1 MENVLRKSPKE
12 ERKFLGVCGGIS
24 RFLDP
29 EMDPFI
35 IRLTTVIL
43 TFLWPPMLLAYFI
56 AAIFL
61 KTHDAPFSREQWIKD
76 YVKKHNVEVEI
87 RVKGKK
93 VTSSEEVDEILKEED
108 IEEKDVE

>member
-1 MENVLRKSPKE
+1 MTILRKVTKE

-35 IRLTTVIL
+35 IRLSTVIL
-43 TFLWPPMLLAYFI
+43 TFLWPPLLIAYFI

-61 KTHDAPFSREQWIKD
+61 KTHDSPFNREKWIRD
-76 YVKKHNVEVEI
+76 YADKHDVEI
-87 RVKGKK
+87 EIKVKGET
-93 VTSSEEVDEILKEED
+93 VESPEDLDEKLKNL
-108 IEEKDVE
+108 EEKPEKED